1 MRLTLRQLEIFVAV
15 AHSGSTVGA
24 AQSVALSQSATSG
37 AVIELERALN
47 TRLFDR
53 IGKRLLLNEHGR
65 DLLPRAM
72 ALVDGAVQIEQS
84 HADGAA
90 GQVTGLRIAASTT
103 IGNYVLPRLLA
114 SYRAALGA
122 SGDCFVAR
130 TRVLV
135 ANTADVAAAIVRFE
149 ADVGF
154 IEGPCHEPD
163 VSISPWLNDEL
174 LILGAPLHAIVANRS
189 KRTVTVK
196 ALNQA
201 RWLLREP
208 GWVVADFL
216 EAGKLVELEPPWPRM
231 RRHFYIVMHE
241 RKQRSPGLRHFLD
254 YTRAARSPTGRA

>member
-24 AQSVALSQSATSG
+24 AQLVALSQSATSG
-37 AVIELERALN
+37 AVIELERALG

-53 IGKRLLLNEHGR
+53 VGKRLLLNEHGR
-65 DLLPRAM
+65 DLLPRAL

-84 HADGAA
+84 DAQGAA
-90 GQVTGLRIAASTT
+90 AHVAGLRIAASTT

-114 SYRAALGA
+114 AYRSNFGANLG
-122 SGDCFVAR
+122 SNGDAFVAR
-130 TRVLV
+130 TRVLI

-163 VSISPWLNDEL
+163 VRISPWLNDEL
-174 LILGAPLHAIVANRS
+174 LIVAAPLHANVTNRS
-189 KRTVTVK
+189 ARKVTVK

-208 GWVVADFL
+208 GSGTR
-216 EAGKLVELEPPWPRM
+216 EAVEQALLPHHHLDAGIEFGNSEAIKRAAA
-231 RRHFYIVMHE
+231 E
-241 RKQRSPGLRHFLD
+241 GLD
-254 YTRAARSPTGRA
+254 YSLAGRGTSG